1 MPFPSGPDLLLA
13 VVRKATEGEYAVESE
28 IGRGGMAAVF
38 LATDLALDR
47 RVAIK
52 VMLPDLEAVAEN
64 SDRFLIEARAAARL
78 DHPGIVTVYSVKHR
92 DGLLFIVM
100 KYIGGRTLDALLTD
114 PAEIPLAVAAGLIGH
129 LAEALHFAHGEG
141 VVHRDVKPSN
151 VLLDAR
157 GRPVITDFGI
167 AKVTTS
173 PSITLTGALIGT
185 PAYMSPEQCRGLP
198 ATVLS
203 DQYSLG
209 VLAYEL
215 LARRR
220 PFTGSLFELIHAHCD
235 DAPTPLS
242 LLRPDVDAELSDA
255 VMRMLSKN
263 PRDRWPH
270 LGDVSRLFLHGSG
283 LAAGMTHVRHD
294 ASRMAGTKSAG
305 SEPGHRHAIAI
316 DMTRQDTEQ
325 VTTPVPALVIT
336 PANPTVE
343 VGASITLRLSESS
356 GASLAGI
363 QIVWRSEDPSVAVVD
378 AEGHVKGVGVGLAK
392 ISAAAGPAL
401 GRATVTVKAAE
412 VDALVVTPQKAEFEA
427 DDQRSLVVTALDARG
442 NVMPT
447 PKVVWVSSDVAVCVV
462 SEQGVAHGVAA
473 GKAVVTARFG
483 EVAGTATVRVRPT
496 TVARVVVEPG
506 ELAIEVEEKRQ
517 VLATVFGS
525 RDRALPGRTL
535 TWKSSAPTVATVD
548 ASGLVQALESGTAA
562 IVASSEGKEGICS
575 VTVRSQPVAAVRIQ
589 PARLQ
594 LELGRSLQLHAVA
607 EDRRGRPMPNHS
619 LEWRSD
625 NSALVLIDSS
635 GKVHGAAIGKTTV
648 RARADGAVS
657 AIEVEVVPRPVAQMY
672 IASHQPTLEVGG
684 HLALHVL
691 LLDSEGGTL
700 TGREVGWASS
710 DDTVARVNGTGVVE
724 ARRSGTATITA
735 TCGVVRTSTTLSVP
749 AVVAVPAVPPA
760 IEEARAAAAA
770 SVQSAPVI
778 SEPARTPP
786 VETVRRAPAARRRVS
801 VPVIAGSVLVIAT
814 LAVGWGL
821 LRPRGPLAGGAE
833 GTAPPADV
841 DTARAGVEAPANS
854 TGAGGVEQQDA
865 ARLPGAPGRT
875 PTVPRGGDAAGGVV
889 AATPLRSGAP
899 VVRGAP
905 PGAGSERATA
915 TEPVVAAPTGAARTD
930 SARTQ
935 AAEVASGGDV
945 KTAAATVAPP
955 QRTDS
960 TPGRVA
966 DSAARA
972 APSATARPPAA
983 APSPTE
989 PSRPSTGEPIR
1000 RTVQCGEG
1008 SAAAA
1013 AVGAAL
1019 RANPAQRL
1027 IDIYVPQDEADRA
1040 MEQALASVVRDAQ
1053 RLRADARPV
1062 RSEVVGDHCEWVMAL
1077 DLNWTNAFGQPRRRS
1092 VQLRA
1097 EFEGSGGGVQLK
1109 RLFGARGL

>member
-13 VVRKATEGEYAVESE
+13 VVRKATDGEYAVESE

-52 VMLPDLEAVAEN
+52 VMLPDLEAVKEN
-64 SDRFLIEARAAARL
+64 ADRFLIEARAAARL

-100 KYIGGRTLDALLTD
+100 KYIGGRTLDALLGD
-114 PAEIPLAVAAGLIGH
+114 PAEIPLEVAAGLVGH

-151 VLLDAR
+151 VLLDSR

-242 LLRPDVDAELSDA
+242 LLRPDVSVELSDA

-270 LGDVSRLFLHGSG
+270 LGDVSRTFLHGSG
-283 LAAGMTHVRHD
+283 QTAGMTHVRHD
-294 ASRMAGTKSAG
+294 ASRMAGTQSA
-305 SEPGHRHAIAI
+305 SSDPGHRHAIAI
-316 DMTRQDTEQ
+316 DVTRQDTEQ

-343 VGASITLRLSESS
+343 VGATITLRLSESS

-378 AEGHVKGVGVGLAK
+378 AEGQVRGVGVGLAK
-392 ISAAAGPAL
+392 ISAGAGPAL
-401 GRATVTVKAAE
+401 GRATVTVKAAV
-412 VDALVVTPQKAEFEA
+412 VDALVVTPQKAELEA
-427 DDQRSLVVTALDARG
+427 DDQLAMVVTALDARG

-447 PKVVWVSSDVAVCVV
+447 PVVVWVSSDVGVCVV
-462 SEQGVAHGVAA
+462 SDQGVAHGVAA
-473 GKAVVTARFG
+473 GKAVVAARFG
-483 EVAGTATVRVRPT
+483 EVAGTATVRIRPT
-496 TVARVVVEPG
+496 AVARVAVDPG

-517 VLATVFGS
+517 LSATVYGS
-525 RDRALPGRTL
+525 RDRALASRTL
-535 TWKSSAPTVATVD
+535 TWKSSAPTIASVD
-548 ASGLVQALESGTAA
+548 ASGVVQAFEPGTAA

-575 VTVRSQPVAAVRIQ
+575 VTVRSQPVTAVRIQ

-607 EDRRGRPMPNHS
+607 EDRRGRPMLNLS

-625 NSALVLIDSS
+625 NSSLVLIDSS

-648 RARADGAVS
+648 RARADGATS

-672 IASHQPTLEVGG
+672 IASHQPTLGVGEQ
-684 HLALHVL
+684 LALHVL

-700 TGREVGWASS
+700 SGREVIWASS
-710 DDTVARVNGTGVVE
+710 DSNIARVNRQGVVE
-724 ARRSGTATITA
+724 ARHSGTTTLTA
-735 TCGVVRTSTTLSVP
+735 TCGIVRTSTTLSVP
-749 AVVAVPAVPPA
+749 AVAAAPVAAPS
-760 IEEARAAAAA
+760 IEAGRAAAA
-770 SVQSAPVI
+770 SAPDSPVS
-778 SEPARTPP
+778 SEPAPKLSM
-786 VETVRRAPAARRRVS
+786 ESVRGAPAGRRRVS
-801 VPVIAGSVLVIAT
+801 VPVIAGGVLVVAA

-821 LRPRGPLAGGAE
+821 LRPSGQLAGGAE
-833 GTAPPADV
+833 GVTALGGA
-841 DTARAGVEAPANS
+841 DTAQESGVAPSEAA
-854 TGAGGVEQQDA
+854 GAGGVGQGTA
-865 ARLPGAPGRT
+865 PLSRAPGRM
-875 PTVPRGGDAAGGVV
+875 PTVPRGVDTAGG
-889 AATPLRSGAP
+889 
-899 VVRGAP
+899 
-905 PGAGSERATA
+905 
-915 TEPVVAAPTGAARTD
+915 
-930 SARTQ
+930 
-935 AAEVASGGDV
+935 AS
-945 KTAAATVAPP
+945 AAATLRPGAPLPGDAPSGAVGARRRAGEPVGAAPP
-955 QRTDS
+955 
-960 TPGRVA
+960 
-966 DSAARA
+966 SAARA
-972 APSATARPPAA
+972 DTAKPLAPGVTSGGDAKLAGAPVITPPVRTDLPPARGTDSATRVAPITARPAAA
-983 APSPTE
+983 APAPTE
-989 PSRPSTGEPIR
+989 PSRPSASDPVR

-1008 SAAAA
+1008 SAVAA

-1019 RANPAQRL
+1019 RTNTAQRL
-1027 IDIYVPQDEADRA
+1027 LDAYLPQDEADRA
-1040 MEQALASVVRDAQ
+1040 MEQALTSIVRDAQ

-1062 RSEVVGDHCEWVMAL
+1062 RSEIVGDHCEWVMSL

-1092 VQLRA
+1092 VQVRA
-1097 EFEGSGGGVQLK
+1097 EFDVSGGGALLK

>member
-52 VMLPDLEAVAEN
+52 VMLPDLEAVKEN
-64 SDRFLIEARAAARL
+64 ADRFLIEARAAARL
-78 DHPGIVTVYSVKHR
+78 DYPGIVTVYSVKHR

-100 KYIGGRTLDALLTD
+100 KYIGGRTLDALLDD
-114 PAEIPLAVAAGLIGH
+114 PAEIPLAVAAGLVGH

-151 VLLDAR
+151 VLLDSRA
-157 GRPVITDFGI
+157 RPVITDFGI

-242 LLRPDVDAELSDA
+242 LLRPDVDPGLSDA

-263 PRDRWPH
+263 PRDRWPN

-283 LAAGMTHVRHD
+283 LTAGMTHVRHD
-294 ASRMAGTKSAG
+294 ASRMAGTISAG
-305 SEPGHRHAIAI
+305 SDPGHRHAIAI

-336 PANPTVE
+336 PANPTIE
-343 VGASITLRLSESS
+343 VGATITLRLSESS

-363 QIVWRSEDPSVAVVD
+363 QIVWRSEDPSVAVVE
-378 AEGHVKGVGVGLAK
+378 AEGRVKGVGVGLAK

-401 GRATVTVKAAE
+401 GRATVTVKAAA

-427 DDQRSLVVTALDARG
+427 DDQLALVVTALDARG

-447 PKVVWVSSDVAVCVV
+447 PEVVWVSSDVGVCVV
-462 SEQGVAHGVAA
+462 SERGVAHGVAA

-496 TVARVVVEPG
+496 AVARIAVEPG

-517 VLATVFGS
+517 VSATVYGT
-525 RDRALPGRTL
+525 RDRALAGRTL

-548 ASGLVQALESGTAA
+548 SSGLVQALEPGTAA

-575 VTVRSQPVAAVRIQ
+575 VAVRSQPVAAVRIQ

-607 EDRRGRPMPNHS
+607 EDRRGRPMPHLS
-619 LEWRSD
+619 LEWKSD
-625 NSALVLIDSS
+625 NSTLVLIDSS

-648 RARADGAVS
+648 RARADGAAS

-700 TGREVGWASS
+700 SGREVTWASS
-710 DDTVARVNGTGVVE
+710 DGHVARVDRQGVVE

-735 TCGVVRTSTTLSVP
+735 TCGIVRTSTSLSVP
-749 AVVAVPAVPPA
+749 AVVPAVVVAPVAPPSV
-760 IEEARAAAAA
+760 EEGHAAAAT
-770 SVQSAPVI
+770 SEPVAPVI
-778 SEPARTPP
+778 SEQVPKPSVERVRGTPR
-786 VETVRRAPAARRRVS
+786 VRRHVS
-801 VPVIAGSVLVIAT
+801 VPVIAGGVLVVAA
-814 LAVGWGL
+814 LAIGWGL
-821 LRPRGPLAGGAE
+821 FRPNGQLAGGAE
-833 GTAPPADV
+833 GVAPPAGA
-841 DTARAGVEAPANS
+841 DTAQATGVAPS
-854 TGAGGVEQQDA
+854 ESAGGGVGQGA
-865 ARLPGAPGRT
+865 APLSGAPGRT
-875 PTVPRGGDAAGGVV
+875 PTAPRGVDATG
-889 AATPLRSGAP
+889 
-899 VVRGAP
+899 GAP
-905 PGAGSERATA
+905 PGAGGERKQGV
-915 TEPVVAAPTGAARTD
+915 EPVAAAPTSAARADT
-930 SARTQ
+930 AKPQ
-935 AAEVASGGDV
+935 APVVASGGDA
-945 KTAAATVAPP
+945 KPAGAPVIALP
-955 QRTDS
+955 LRTDS
-960 TPGRVA
+960 PPGRGA
-966 DSAARA
+966 DSATRTAPITAARPAPA
-972 APSATARPPAA
+972 APV
-983 APSPTE
+983 PTE
-989 PSRPSTGEPIR
+989 PSRPAASEPIR

-1008 SAAAA
+1008 SAVAA

-1019 RANPAQRL
+1019 RTNTAQRL
-1027 IDIYVPQDEADRA
+1027 VDVYVPQDEADRA
-1040 MEQALASVVRDAQ
+1040 MEQALASIVRDAQ

-1062 RSEVVGDHCEWVMAL
+1062 RSEVIGDHCEWVMSL

-1092 VQLRA
+1092 VQVRA
-1097 EFEGSGGGVQLK
+1097 EFDVSGGGALLK

>member
-64 SDRFLIEARAAARL
+64 ADRFLIEARAAARL

-100 KYIGGRTLDALLTD
+100 KYIGGRTLDALLTA

-242 LLRPDVDAELSDA
+242 LLRTDVDAELADA

-283 LAAGMTHVRHD
+283 LTAGMTHVRHD
-294 ASRMAGTKSAG
+294 ASRMAGTKAAG
-305 SEPGHRHAIAI
+305 AEPGHRHAIAI

-427 DDQRSLVVTALDARG
+427 EDQLALVVTALDARG

-447 PKVVWVSSDVAVCVV
+447 PDVVWVSSDVAVCVV
-462 SEQGVAHGVAA
+462 SERGVAHGVAA

-506 ELAIEVEEKRQ
+506 ELGIEVDEKRQ

-548 ASGLVQALESGTAA
+548 ASGLVQALEPGTAA

-625 NSALVLIDSS
+625 DSALVLIDSS

-672 IASHQPTLEVGG
+672 IASHQPTLEIGG

-700 TGREVGWASS
+700 TGRDVRWASS
-710 DDTVARVNGTGVVE
+710 DHAVARVDGKGVVE

-735 TCGVVRTSTTLSVP
+735 TCGVVRTTTTLSVP
-749 AVVAVPAVPPA
+749 AVVPAPAAPPA
-760 IEEARAAAAA
+760 LEGDHAAAA
-770 SVQSAPVI
+770 SALASPVS
-778 SEPARTPP
+778 SEPAREPP
-786 VETVRRAPAARRRVS
+786 VEPERGAPAVRRRISA
-801 VPVIAGSVLVIAT
+801 PVIAGSVLVVAT

-833 GTAPPADV
+833 GTAPPAV
-841 DTARAGVEAPANS
+841 GDTARVGVETPAAS
-854 TGAGGVEQQDA
+854 AASGGVGQGA
-865 ARLPGAPGRT
+865 APLLGAPGRT
-875 PTVPRGGDAAGGVV
+875 PTVPRGGDAAGGVA

-899 VVRGAP
+899 VGRGVP
-905 PGAGSERATA
+905 PSAASERATA
-915 TEPVVAAPTGAARTD
+915 TEPVTAAPSGVARTD

-935 AAEVASGGDV
+935 AAGVAGGDV
-945 KTAAATVAPP
+945 KPAATAAVAPP

-966 DSAARA
+966 DSAARV
-972 APSATARPPAA
+972 APSTAGRPPAA
-983 APSPTE
+983 APSLAE
-989 PSRPSTGEPIR
+989 PSRPGTSEPVR
-1000 RTVQCGEG
+1000 RAVQCGEG

-1013 AVGAAL
+1013 AVSAAL

-1027 IDIYVPQDEADRA
+1027 LDVYVPQDEADRA
-1040 MEQALASVVRDAQ
+1040 MEQALAAVVRDVQ
-1053 RLRADARPV
+1053 RLRVDARPV
-1062 RSEVVGDHCEWVMAL
+1062 RAEVVGDHCEWVMAL

-1097 EFEGSGGGVQLK
+1097 EFDVSGGGPQFK